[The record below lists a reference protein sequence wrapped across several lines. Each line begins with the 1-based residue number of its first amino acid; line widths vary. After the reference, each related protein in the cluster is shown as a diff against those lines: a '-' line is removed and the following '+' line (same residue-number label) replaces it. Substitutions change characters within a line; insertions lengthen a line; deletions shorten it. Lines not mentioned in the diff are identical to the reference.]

1 MSISSYASDS
11 SAASSPHSYDF
22 SQSLLRLVP
31 SVGHGSAR
39 RPRDVCD
46 RARRRFV
53 SSRFIHFMYNL
64 RFDTVVRTAR
74 A

>member
-1 MSISSYASDS
+1 MSISSYSSYSTALASL
-11 SAASSPHSYDF
+11 HSVNP
-22 SQSLLRLVP
+22 VP

-39 RPRDVCD
+39 RPRDVRD

-64 RFDTVVRTAR
+64 RFDTS
-74 A
+74 